1 MTAESIVSAIHLTRR
16 FGDLTAVDHL
26 DLEVTRGEIFGLVGP
41 DGAGKTTTLRLLCGL
56 IDPTEG
62 EAWVAGHNVAREL
75 DAARDAG
82 MQTALCVRGEAPP
95 DAASG
100 KYFVVRSF
108 NTICRWEHRRR
119 PRN

>member
-1 MTAESIVSAIHLTRR
+1 MRLKTYQIEALETLSRYLKLLSDAEDKVAKAKEALAKLPEELRDSVAAPKEAAI
-16 FGDLTAVDHL
+16 A
-26 DLEVTRGEIFGLVGP
+26 
-41 DGAGKTTTLRLLCGL
+41 
-56 IDPTEG
+56 
-62 EAWVAGHNVAREL
+62 AW

-95 DAASG
+95 EAASG

-119 PRN
+119 LTN